1 MERVDRYRE
10 VIHCLLEE
18 YRALYADADE
28 AGVETLIIRDDDGGQ
43 YQLMR
48 VGWRGETRLR
58 RPVFYVRLKND
69 KIWIEEDW
77 TQESIVSE
85 LMAAGIPNEDIV
97 LAFNPPEVRH
107 LTEFAVS

>member
-1 MERVDRYRE
+1 MDRIERQRE
-10 VIHCLLEE
+10 IIHCLLEE
-18 YRALYADADE
+18 YHALYAGADE
-28 AGVETLIIRDDDGGQ
+28 PGVETLIVRDDENGQ

-58 RPVFYVRLKND
+58 RPVFYVRLKNA

-77 TQESIVSE
+77 TQESIANE
-85 LMAAGIPNEDIV
+85 LIAAGIPNEDIV

>member
-1 MERVDRYRE
+1 M
-10 VIHCLLEE
+10 
-18 YRALYADADE
+18 YADADNPQ
-28 AGVETLIIRDDDGGQ
+28 VETAIIRDDENGQ

-58 RPVFYVRLKND
+58 RPVFYVRLKED

-77 TQESIVSE
+77 TQESIANE
-85 LMAAGIPNEDIV
+85 LLPAGIPNEDIV

-107 LTEFAVS
+107 LTDFAVS